1 MNVSGFILYHCPPCP
16 LIFNEIGLFFSVL
29 GTLLALSELRAFAD
43 VVSSSQNTV
52 LLALWMILQVP
63 P

>member
-1 MNVSGFILYHCPPCP
+1 MKLA
-16 LIFNEIGLFFSVL
+16 FFSVL
-29 GTLLALSELRAFAD
+29 GTLLALSELRTFAY